1 MKSLLKNL
9 SLLALLLIVISSC
22 QQRSVTRVSP
32 DQTIDLSGRWNDTDA
47 RLTAE
52 AMIQEALG
60 TTWLTDFTQEKGSKP
75 VVIVGFV
82 KNKSAEHI
90 DAEPFLKDLEKAF
103 INSGRVRVVQ
113 GGEKREQIRAERADQ
128 QEYSSS
134 ETIKKWGKEV
144 DADFILQGSINQ
156 IVDTYNNERVNFY
169 QVNLELTNME
179 TNEIVWIGDK
189 KIKKYINK

>member
-1 MKSLLKNL
+1 M
-9 SLLALLLIVISSC
+9 
-22 QQRSVTRVSP
+22 
-32 DQTIDLSGRWNDTDA
+32 
-47 RLTAE
+47 
-52 AMIQEALG
+52 
-60 TTWLTDFTQEKGSKP
+60 
-75 VVIVGFV
+75 IVGFV

-144 DADFILQGSINQ
+144 GADFILQGSINQ